1 MNIYIYFFFVIT
13 HFLIQYLDIHGPLGR
28 GEGGYEY
35 IYIFFFCDNLLSYPV
50 PGHSWPIGEGGGGTH
65 PLHLSLYRPVR
76 ESSAASK
83 IFRKVQFV

>member
-1 MNIYIYFFFVIT
+1 MAHWGGGRGGMNIYIYFFFVIT
-13 HFLIQYLDIHGPLGR
+13 YFLIQYLDIHGPLAR
-28 GEGGYEY
+28 G
-35 IYIFFFCDNLLSYPV
+35 
-50 PGHSWPIGEGGGGTH
+50 GGGGTH

>member
-1 MNIYIYFFFVIT
+1 MAHWGGGRGGMNIYIYI
-13 HFLIQYLDIHGPLGR
+13 
-28 GEGGYEY
+28 
-35 IYIFFFCDNLLSYPV
+35 FFCDNLLSYPV
-50 PGHSWPIGEGGGGTH
+50 PGHSWPIGEGGGGVTH